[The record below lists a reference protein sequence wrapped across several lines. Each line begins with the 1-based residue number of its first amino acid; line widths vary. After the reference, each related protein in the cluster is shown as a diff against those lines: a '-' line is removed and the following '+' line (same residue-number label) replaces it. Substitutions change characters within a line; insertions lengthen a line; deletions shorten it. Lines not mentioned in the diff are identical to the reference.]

1 MDPFEFPHYS
11 LRSEI
16 LKMLEIVG
24 KAEAGLL
31 PAPGIVNFLNH
42 VGPTIDGQA
51 VAMVEA
57 LLETLWRDGLVGKV
71 EAPSPNQFNAYCIR
85 AAAETIAKQGVFIK
99 LCPLAPQFQPKHKL
113 RRLM

>member
-1 MDPFEFPHYS
+1 MSS
-11 LRSEI
+11 LRLASGEHQVSGRLTWKKRPQALTI
-16 LKMLEIVG
+16 P
-24 KAEAGLL
+24 AQTGLISL
-31 PAPGIVNFLNH
+31 
-42 VGPTIDGQA
+42 TIDGQA